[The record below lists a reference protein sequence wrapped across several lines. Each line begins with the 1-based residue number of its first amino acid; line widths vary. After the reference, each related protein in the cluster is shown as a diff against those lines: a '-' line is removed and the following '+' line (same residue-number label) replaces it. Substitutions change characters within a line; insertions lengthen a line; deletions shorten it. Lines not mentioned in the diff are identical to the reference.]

1 MTENKILLSI
11 LIPTV
16 TGRYEPFGKLIST
29 ILNQLDTSS
38 TMTTVLNKPPCTLI
52 EYNHGKS
59 DIVEIIFA
67 LDEKQMTI
75 GEKREE
81 LYKYANGL
89 FSWQIDDDDSIAPNA
104 IQLILEAIKSN
115 TDVDCITFEEHIDID
130 GKIQRSNHS
139 LKYDDWHDNYDGYD
153 YVRTPF
159 MKSVIKT
166 EIARSVPIPHIR
178 FGEDH
183 QWSQALKPH
192 LKTETHIDEQIYRY
206 IHRSSNPT
214 ERYGLDKEEKR
225 NENSEPTN
233 Y

>member
-1 MTENKILLSI
+1 MTQPILLSI

-16 TGRYEPFGKLIST
+16 VGRESELKRLLTNIHTQAGKYYDPRT
-29 ILNQLDTSS
+29 VKKGEQLVEVREYCD
-38 TMTTVLNKPPCTLI
+38 NK
-52 EYNHGKS
+52 
-59 DIVEIIFA
+59 EI
-67 LDEKQMTI
+67 TI

-81 LYKYANGL
+81 LYKCAHGL
-89 FSWQIDDDDSIAPNA
+89 YSWQIDDDDDIAPNA
-104 IQLILEAIKSN
+104 IELILEAIRSSP
-115 TDVDCITFEEHIDID
+115 DVDCITFEEHIDID

-139 LKYDDWHDNYDGYD
+139 LKYADWANGTDGFD

-166 EIARSVPIPHIR
+166 EIAKSVPIPHIR

-183 QWSQALKPH
+183 QWAQALKPH
-192 LKTETHIDEQIYRY
+192 LKTEIHIDEQIYKY
-206 IHRSSNPT
+206 IHRSSDFN
-214 ERYGLDKEEKR
+214 ERYGIVEKR